1 MAAFVLVS
9 GSPTAIA
16 GAAPGGSHGNGGSNH
31 GSGNSGN
38 GQGGNSGNGGSAAR
52 GNAGNNAPKTG
63 GNNGNGNG
71 NGNNGNGNNG
81 NGSGNGSGNGNGSTA
96 SAQSNG
102 GSWSSGANNPA
113 TNPGAAT
120 AMRVPP
126 LPIVVA
132 EHHVGSATAQV
143 GPPALLDV
151 ALPAAQ
157 PQPLPVAPPR
167 DAAPSDLQTIE
178 HTLIPVWT
186 AIQPAELRGDLFG
199 LAGLILMPLVGLAV
213 GYRQAKA
220 ARDVGLVNEP

>member
-9 GSPTAIA
+9 GSSAVIA

-38 GQGGNSGNGGSAAR
+38 GQGGNSGNGNSGNGGSTAR
-52 GNAGNNAPKTG
+52 GNSGNNAPKTG

-71 NGNNGNGNNG
+71 NNGNGNN
-81 NGSGNGSGNGNGSTA
+81 GNGNGSTA

-102 GSWSSGANNPA
+102 GSSSGANNPA
-113 TNPGAAT
+113 ANPGAAT

-126 LPIVVA
+126 RPIVVA
-132 EHHVGSATAQV
+132 EQHVGSSTAQV

-151 ALPAAQ
+151 ALPADR
-157 PQPLPVAPPR
+157 PQPLPAAPPR
-167 DAAPSDLQTIE
+167 DEAPSDLQTIE